1 MEWINKLNKAI
12 DYIEDNLDKEINID
26 KAAQIAVCQTFH
38 FQRMFT
44 YIAGVTLGEYIR
56 RRKMTVAVFELINS
70 NIKIIDLALK
80 YGYDSPT
87 SFNRAFQNVHNIS
100 PSNARKKGVILSAFP
115 RITFTLSIK
124 GDEAMN
130 YKIEKKESFRIVGI
144 CTKEPMTM
152 EDCFEK
158 TSKFWE
164 KAYSDNS
171 IKKICELVDDSNP
184 KGLLGVSI
192 CENGVFG
199 GYFIAAATSK
209 PVPEGMEEY
218 IVPAGEWAVFECV
231 GMLPDSIQNLQKRII
246 SEWLP
251 TSGYEYASAPDIEV
265 YFDKNQSS
273 ETYRSQVWLP
283 IVKK

>member
-171 IKKICELVDDSNP
+171 IKKICELVGDSNP

-209 PVPEGMEEY
+209 PVPEGMKEY